1 MKASSIFALPA
12 TLQDFYRIV
21 KTLKANEAHKE
32 GTKVEALTGLTS
44 FLAGDTS
51 VLIVTKRG
59 LAVCDI
65 NPQAHVTPI
74 DPTDDSPEIKAVL
87 KADEAVKTARAKLAI
102 ATAAAKAAGKIK
114 VTTSN
119 SIRMEILNADKTAD
133 MLGKYG
139 TEIKQIRKEGGV
151 LPIK

>member
-1 MKASSIFALPA
+1 MKASSIFALPPI
-12 TLQDFYRIV
+12 LQDFYRIV

-32 GTKVEALTGLTS
+32 SSKAEALTGLTS
-44 FLAGDTS
+44 FLAGDRS

-65 NPQAHVTPI
+65 NPQAHVAPF
-74 DPTDDSPEIKAVL
+74 DPADDSPEIKALV
-87 KADEAVKTARAKLAI
+87 KADEDVKAARAKLAI

-114 VTTSN
+114 VTTSD
-119 SIRMEILNADKTAD
+119 SIRLEILNPDKTAD